1 MIIINNIILYFKH
14 ITHTD
19 DFPLNGYLACYVIIN
34 NFVLKECD
42 VVRVMGDSVTVD
54 VDQYYHHPYQMYLY
68 LREGAP

>member
-34 NFVLKECD
+34 NFNFVLKECD
-42 VVRVMGDSVTVD
+42 VRVMGDTIV
-54 VDQYYHHPYQMYLY
+54 
-68 LREGAP
+68 